1 MLTPCT
7 RSKNLLTFFRV
18 TTLKLKSEEKIGIQK
33 DMTKKGKKEYFVHF
47 SHN

>member
-33 DMTKKGKKEYFVHF
+33 DMTKKGKKEDFVHF